1 MLASCYQKGSRNNII
16 INKNSI
22 IMRLATFHRRSSSS
36 NSNHRLGLAVALAAS
51 TQLSATAF
59 STAFFGVNGV
69 SAAGRGQQQTT
80 LARSLTVNGGV
91 AGGVSLGAS
100 KMDQSF
106 KTWSFDKP
114 TETMEWSP
122 LSKAELDVSSGA
134 AAAGWEDDADLVIV
148 GVFAPSKEDN
158 EEEEEEDSDEKDD
171 STVVL
176 TGNAKELDD
185 KLDGALSHVMEENA
199 KAFKNGA
206 KAGSTTPTFRVFSG
220 GRSQRIIVLG
230 LGKEPKDDK
239 GFEGVGS
246 AVGKT
251 IASKCDAEKKTKT
264 AKILLP
270 GGVVSDGPTMKDLA
284 TAFHSTLYVD
294 NRFRT
299 GKKVK
304 TPAEDLESV
313 SIVPDGSTDE
323 GAQDSLEEGKKVAI
337 GVHMAKDIVNAPHN
351 VLNSVSLADTAR
363 KLAKESGGALKCTIL
378 GKREC
383 EERGMGA
390 FLGVARASETE
401 PQFIHITYKAK
412 GDIKKKVGVIG
423 KGLLFDTGGYNI
435 KTGMM
440 ELMKFD
446 CGGSAAVLGAARA
459 VGALKPPG
467 VECHF
472 VVAACEN
479 MINEKGVV
487 PSDILT
493 ASNGKTIEVLNTDAE
508 GRLTLAD
515 ALVYCDKEI
524 GCESI
529 IELSTLTGAMMV
541 ALGKQVCGV
550 FTENDDLADE
560 LAAVSKVTEE
570 KAWRMPMEKSYNEQ
584 LESKIAD
591 IKNIGTRYGG
601 SITAAL
607 FLQNFV
613 SKKKPFAH
621 LDIAGPVWDDKSGAT
636 G

>member
-1 MLASCYQKGSRNNII
+1 MLLASCYQKGNRNNLI
-16 INKNSI
+16 INKNGI
-22 IMRLATFHRRSSSS
+22 IMRLATFSRRSGSSSS
-36 NSNHRLGLAVALAAS
+36 SRNNNHRLGLAVALAATTHAS
-51 TQLSATAF
+51 AF

-69 SAAGRGQQQTT
+69 SAAGRGQQQAALT
-80 LARSLTVNGGV
+80 RSLTVNGGG

-122 LSKAELDVSSGA
+122 LSKAELAVSSDA

-148 GVFAPSKEDN
+148 GVFAPSKDDK
-158 EEEEEEDSDEKDD
+158 EEEEEAEEDSDEKDD

-176 TGNAKELDD
+176 SGSAKDLDD
-185 KLDGALSHVMEENA
+185 KLDGALTHVMEENA

-206 KAGSTTPTFRVFSG
+206 KAGSTTPTLRVFSG
-220 GRSQRIIVLG
+220 GKSQRIIVLG

-239 GFEGVGS
+239 GFESVGS

-251 IASKCDAEKKTKT
+251 IASKCDVEKKTKT

-270 GGVVSDGPTMKDLA
+270 ASVVSDGPTMKDLA
-284 TAFHSTLYVD
+284 AAFHSTLYVD

-313 SIVPDGSTDE
+313 SIVPDGSTNE

-363 KLAKESGGALKCTIL
+363 RLAKESGGALKCTIL

-401 PQFIHITYKAK
+401 PQFIHITYKPK

-423 KGLLFDTGGYNI
+423 KGLLFDTVN
-435 KTGMM
+435 
-440 ELMKFD
+440 
-446 CGGSAAVLGAARA
+446 
-459 VGALKPPG
+459 
-467 VECHF
+467 
-472 VVAACEN
+472 
-479 MINEKGVV
+479 
-487 PSDILT
+487 
-493 ASNGKTIEVLNTDAE
+493 
-508 GRLTLAD
+508 RLCRLPA
-515 ALVYCDKEI
+515 
-524 GCESI
+524 
-529 IELSTLTGAMMV
+529 
-541 ALGKQVCGV
+541 
-550 FTENDDLADE
+550 FN
-560 LAAVSKVTEE
+560 
-570 KAWRMPMEKSYNEQ
+570 
-584 LESKIAD
+584 
-591 IKNIGTRYGG
+591 
-601 SITAAL
+601 
-607 FLQNFV
+607 
-613 SKKKPFAH
+613 
-621 LDIAGPVWDDKSGAT
+621 
-636 G
+636 